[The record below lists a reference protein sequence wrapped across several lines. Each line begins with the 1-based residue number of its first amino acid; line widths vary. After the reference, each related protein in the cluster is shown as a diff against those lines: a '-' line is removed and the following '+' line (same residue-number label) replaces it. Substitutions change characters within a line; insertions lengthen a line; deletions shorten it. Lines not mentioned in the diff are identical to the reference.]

1 MGQWPRRQPGVV
13 LPMKGFPFFFSPVA
27 SLGLSFLFFLFFLSF
42 HFRNGRHYFLYFLIR
57 SDSVTSFDFQIGAC
71 LPFTGGSNFFRV
83 IFLPAIFIHAFFFL
97 YLQGRGRGKIPFCA
111 GLSWIA
117 GWFWYCRINVDNP
130 GLQVSFSVVG

>member
-1 MGQWPRRQPGVV
+1 VAKTAAGSCAADEGIS
-13 LPMKGFPFFFSPVA
+13 LFFSPVA

-83 IFLPAIFIHAFFFL
+83 IFLPAIFFHSFFSFIYGGEVAGNFL
-97 YLQGRGRGKIPFCA
+97 SALGCHGSQGGFGTI
-111 GLSWIA
+111 G
-117 GWFWYCRINVDNP
+117 
-130 GLQVSFSVVG
+130 